1 MPYLAPLDT
10 DCNHLGHD
18 RPEIGAD
25 ANAGVELPPGLDP
38 VRHSIIAEHWFGWRP
53 GSAVAAQVIED
64 LAFRHKVKR
73 LVARGDRVVGEMLAE
88 IAADRNLGTVID
100 EALDRYIEID
110 DAALDAIGG
119 RDFPP
124 RPLHEVVGQ

>member
-1 MPYLAPLDT
+1 MPHITTLAP
-10 DCNHLGHD
+10 DCKPTGLD
-18 RPEIGAD
+18 RPENGH
-25 ANAGVELPPGLDP
+25 NAGPDLGLDP
-38 VRHSIIAEHWFGWRP
+38 ERHRIILQHWFGWQP
-53 GSAVAAQVIED
+53 VGVVAAQIVQD
-64 LAFRHKVKR
+64 LKYRRKVKR

-88 IAADRNLGTVID
+88 LAADRNLGTVID

-124 RPLHEVVGQ
+124 APLHVVQDG